1 MMKTKFSSRVIAL
14 ILTLGM
20 LITCFPTFTF
30 AEDAVAQTD
39 SGVSP
44 DVDVTIEKIAD
55 LEQYLIDWSKQ
66 LYIDIKTTSL
76 APNSDTVNESQN
88 RVNAY
93 NAYSKYGIFQTT
105 TRPNR
110 VVLDDENQMVAFDET
125 GLQAYLD
132 NVAGYSAYKM
142 RSELSNYG
150 ELYNDFVVDTGTWLN
165 SSRKLMGWE
174 TSLYFGSIAEQEKI
188 IPVWPETYSM
198 VTYNPFVKEGLSV
211 ICQTESNSLTRW
223 TGFSYQAK
231 MIDPSDSMDNIGL
244 NYHYPLAK
252 YPAGTTSGDFR
263 DSVTEP
269 IVVEYLFYT
278 KTDDFG
284 AQVISNI
291 GFDAYEYNESTGD
304 IDYVGEEYR
313 AHYVRG
319 GYRLEDVVPRPE
331 LNLSING
338 VEDFYYNSSDNEF
351 ATNGWYPPRTS
362 YEFFDANG
370 ESIVWG
376 EVRDGYKLTGNYP
389 ASVAPTSAMLEDEE
403 YTYTFKGWVAA
414 DNYKYDAS
422 FAAANLI
429 NGPVVDFGKFE
440 FIADSYA
447 FVFYPTFTKQ
457 KKASGDLGDDTKPE
471 TQSNIETFENGIY
484 GIVDGVIEYAPEG
497 FTSATITATDMNK
510 YNQYTA
516 GVNNNAYAEL
526 AGAGNNAFTIAKG
539 MEASFD
545 FASKSVVNNDIV
557 KFSFDYY
564 YPGGNMANAVEADIF
579 KIYNKETGKVAARLY
594 ASRGANKANFL
605 MIADGLN
612 YDDDYTANEV
622 TNERAMG
629 FPFNTQGTQTA
640 NYKASYYIR
649 NSAGNY
655 TNFGID
661 RANITGWRMDQAKW
675 QHFDIYLDTINGV
688 YYVMVDGKLLAKANF
703 VDADVNSV
711 DAINMAA
718 GTVYESAAYDNIAIS
733 ELGYHTAFPTSD
745 ITVKD
750 AATGDTLVTVQDAEF
765 GRIVAL
771 PEING
776 EGRLTGVYKDAEA
789 SAYADR
795 AYNKNGNNSY
805 YGGYIVEPVVGDVT
819 LYATFDN
826 TVSSDAEYTLDA
838 SGDAVIT
845 RNKITSGTNMNYI
858 RSGNPQGINFADRN
872 WSYTATGDEIGGFAK
887 ISGSWEAGTVDLSLE
902 AYADAN
908 NIGAPDENNEA
919 KFPLISAT
927 DAADKAHS
935 FVYFLNPITENRNAN
950 DLVLEM
956 ADTATL
962 GAGNKIRMSY
972 DVKLGYL
979 AEATYSDVP
988 ATVKF
993 GSVMGAV
1000 AKNAQGTTLEQNI
1013 PVLSMTADERF
1024 GLAVYDG
1031 SGFKPLVAANA
1042 VTGKWL
1048 TIVYDFDTVL
1058 KKTVITVKEGAT
1070 VLATQTVNFLDN
1082 NGKQADRI
1090 TSFVWG
1096 ANNSTHVST
1105 AYLDNFKVE
1114 ENPVDNAAAVVEPTY
1129 LNKVIFHHNG
1139 NNLND
1144 WSVRYVADGA
1154 TATTVGM
1161 TANPTKNPDT
1171 NYSYNFQGW
1180 STGEEDQA
1188 DAYYTGIT
1196 NVTKDLE
1203 VAPMW
1208 EKSTQKYTVTIVDSA
1223 EQTLST
1229 QEVQAYTAPTYPGDQ
1244 TKAATATTE
1253 YVFKGWFAKAGSHIG
1268 NKLLNADG
1276 TTLFVDFTDATEE
1289 ELATIG
1295 TTVEVNNIKYTIADF
1310 AAMQVTGDSTLKPL
1324 FEETYADAIT
1334 VNFYNEAGTQV
1345 YATRTT
1351 GRGMTILNM
1360 PANPT
1365 KANNNDGTFTW
1376 ANTFD
1381 GWYTG
1386 TYPNGEKVTPTDVN
1400 DATKYFTENEVS
1412 LYPHFS
1418 QTKTAVR
1425 VILYNDDNTKLFDGY
1440 VGAGNK
1446 PNYTAIPK
1454 KTSTSDEAY
1463 TFNGWKAC
1471 DVDGVVAGDATLY
1484 EYAAPMTKSN
1494 EALPA
1499 TVVATAENVY
1509 YYKASYASG
1518 EKQYVITFYDNAGAV
1533 LGTSTVAYGDIA
1545 GVAVPEVPTAAA
1557 NAQYTYSDGAWPYVA
1572 NNALVPEEVAA
1583 AKAYIN
1589 AEGNFVVDIYAE
1601 YVKTPVANI
1610 PDTMETF
1617 EDVEITLLPNT
1628 NIFAINNSKLITKL
1642 GNNGNTATYARNQG
1656 DGLAHNVFG
1665 IVGEPGN
1672 ATNNVVK
1679 IYNAKTNQGVGTV
1692 FYFDPATADSING
1705 ATVTYKFKVKNVYET
1720 GFPTRF
1726 ALGLQG
1732 QTTAGANRTITNIA
1746 TDGTTG
1752 NLVLTNGAGV
1762 PKYMDN
1768 PSIGYSVDT
1777 MESAGKNT
1785 WFDVAF
1791 TFNFATNSYKL
1802 AIGEVESEWIT
1813 AAETVTNIDR
1823 LVVTTGT
1830 SAQNLDYTMYIDDLA
1845 IEGLKETSK
1854 SQFTVS
1860 YLSDDGNANSPV
1872 RGTEV
1877 VAMGED
1883 APTLIDYDRSSK
1895 GYRLNGWTLDGETV
1909 HTKANPITN
1918 VTANLNPYAVWSTLK
1933 SYEVNFYEKG
1943 ALLASLPEVYGGYS
1957 INSKWSSS
1965 VPATP
1970 VRENISR
1977 TVTLTDEYAES
1988 DEFYG
1993 FEAGTVIPQRQIF
2006 KGWAITEDGEN
2017 PLLDGEGNVQ
2027 ILDLDEDLV
2036 EGNLKLMAYFDV
2048 EDVTYS
2054 VKYTLSNGDLYEE
2067 RIVYPGYTVTVG
2079 YGDIPA
2085 GPARAN
2091 DALFAYTFD
2100 KWSTDLTGVAI
2111 NEDMVVYPEYSREF
2125 FAGTP
2130 YVYEDFTN
2138 AKGDYITYID
2148 ANGNEKNA
2156 NFANVQSSFITKSYG
2171 KVVEDYKAPANDPYN
2186 KIGTNNNYWFEPLD
2200 MSKAENQNIKI
2211 QVKVRAR
2218 ENLSNWNAS
2227 DIKIKYEGLGAGSRA
2242 DFTLGKTIETRPQV
2256 FDWITYLAEL
2266 NYADR
2271 TYVLYADGVE
2281 IATGELP
2288 DMKAIHGVN
2297 IGGNFNNWGQI
2308 YIEEL
2313 IVTRPNATEL
2323 ELDEREYTVTYMDAD
2338 GVLLNVVK
2346 VPYGGT
2352 TPEYTGITPG
2362 YKAGVEFTGW
2372 RLGRE
2377 EIAKDGIVSGVTK
2390 NITLVAKYAEKAD
2403 GEFVQVNTNISGWTA
2418 NTLENHQINRT
2429 YYVGQEV
2436 NVPRLNVKQYGVS
2449 YTPKSTSYGGTV
2461 QEDTTKTVIVE
2472 AGKGFQINWEVTKI
2486 DITANYLSASG
2497 EKTGTGSVNEGSGVN
2512 LGHFS
2517 HVTDFIYNGYA
2528 HKAIGWYTE
2537 APTYDYVNG
2546 TCTPNGKK
2554 ITAYSIEYPVLYAAY
2569 ELTAVEEGKIAI
2581 LDGTQWKYYTAGDE
2595 VTFLEG
2601 YDIVD
2606 PNNNYRLRRGDVRI
2620 YNAAGTQIATVGVNK
2635 EAGAANFTRNTIVVT
2650 EEMNGGK
2657 ISVPGFDHVAVNID
2671 WAMMEVKGGNIVDKT
2686 GRTTTYLNSADNTY
2700 KYLNFNTVGTNLDG
2714 TYSDA
2719 TFKGWMY
2726 TNLLDENDPNNY
2738 DEAKGNYF
2746 VTKTFMP
2753 TGYSVDELLAKDI
2766 NPFADKNTITIVA
2779 DYDLTEEDFVT
2790 INFVDGNGEVAQ
2802 TVKWYEEAGQT
2813 EPTFSGNATQLVKKA
2828 DLVEENTTT
2837 KYTFASWSEG
2847 VREEGVGANGED
2859 VITYTATFT
2868 EKVYATITFNIDG
2881 VETATDFVVGTN
2893 ITAATPVKE
2902 NPAADKVYVFT
2913 GWSETEGGEIVALPV
2928 ASVHATYYANF
2939 EEVDAII
2946 ITFMDGE
2953 DVLGTLKLA
2962 PGTLITPAA
2971 APAKSG
2977 MVFTGWSADG
2987 GETKITSSE
2996 LAKLGAT
3003 ETVTYVAQ
3011 YMEVNIT
3018 GDYVFVAGSGSD
3030 ANDGLTVD
3038 TPVATVKKA
3047 YEVAVAEGLDTIYVL
3062 TDSNIG
3068 ADFTITQSVKYYAP
3082 YGAAIVMEHSPTHG
3096 MTINNNAVVEFN
3108 NVTFK
3113 YTGTDKGTLFTTN
3126 GGSTLRLFD
3135 VTFVDGNSKWS
3146 AIKLNANAKV
3156 EWENVTA
3163 DGFNMKLIDAANALA
3178 EGSYVNNLTYTNND
3192 KVTALPGGHT
3202 VIDGLVVKDNTT
3214 TGQTLLTINGGTL
3227 KNVVMTNNTFAGYG
3241 LYSSNGSA
3249 TTTIQNIVAYGN
3261 TSTSTNGWSIF
3272 QGQNASSIVFDGK
3285 TIAYTDDA
3293 TVYQNG
3299 NAMAKGQATEN
3310 FVGLLTARYNATQP
3324 IFKNGFAA
3332 TDEQIASVHSSSYA
3346 TGSGVLAYN
3355 KETSAFGLTKSF
3367 YTPAYSANN
3376 AEYGTVFGGTTVDS
3390 AFGKVNVV
3398 VIPAD
3403 GYELTG
3409 FTDAEG
3415 NELEYTLVETADE
3428 ALVGEEIYTV
3438 TLTGDVDVVAVFNG
3452 EIVEEPTKYTI
3463 TFVVDGETF
3472 GTVEVVENEEIV
3484 YTATPTKDGHEFA
3497 GWALAEDGEVVDS
3510 LGVADEA
3517 KTFYAI
3523 FNEIL
3528 PETFEINFEVDDVVV
3543 KTVTVEAGET
3553 PVFGEDPVKEGYT
3566 FTGWTPELAPATED
3580 ATYVATFEIKTY
3592 TITFVVE
3599 GLEDTVLTVNHGVV
3613 PEIADP
3619 VVDGYTF
3626 VGWDPEIV
3634 AATEDATY
3642 EAILEK
3648 VIVKYTIT
3656 FVVEGQD
3663 NVEIEVVEGELPAF
3677 PGETPSKEGFEFKGW
3692 TPEIVEAYENATYTA
3707 VFEEISTGDDFPF
3720 AWGDVNLDGK
3730 VNVMDGATIVNY
3742 VQKGALSIT
3751 SGDIT
3756 LQLGEAFAV
3765 GSDLLWGDVNGD
3777 GKVNVMDG
3785 ATIVNY
3791 VQKGTLTITTSGGE
3805 TKEVGKTYTVTLK

>member
-30 AEDAVAQTD
+30 AEDAAVAQAN
-39 SGVSP
+39 GEVAP
-44 DVDVTIEKIAD
+44 KVNVELEKITD
-55 LEQYLIDWSKQ
+55 LEQYLTDWSKQ
-66 LYIDIKTTSL
+66 LYADIQSGKTDAKKLYT
-76 APNSDTVNESQN
+76 
-88 RVNAY
+88 AY
-93 NAYSKYGIFQTT
+93 NSYGLFASSAMTKT
-105 TRPNR
+105 LS
-110 VVLDDENQMVAFDET
+110 LDADNQMVKFKT
-125 GLQAYLD
+125 GQPAEYIASGAGLHAY
-132 NVAGYSAYKM
+132 VM
-142 RSELSNYG
+142 RTTLSDYG
-150 ELYNDFVVDTGTWLN
+150 ELYTAYDSAIIDGEQYTMAT
-165 SSRKLMGWE
+165 STRKLTGFE
-174 TSLYFGSIAEQEKI
+174 TALYFGDRNATSEVL
-188 IPVWPETYSM
+188 PLDGTDRFLT
-198 VTYNPFVKEGLSV
+198 TYNPLA
-211 ICQTESNSLTRW
+211 LD
-223 TGFSYQAK
+223 GFSTVEYYQYNNDTPTAG
-231 MIDPSDSMDNIGL
+231 IRYFVIPEVNSEEGASIICDG
-244 NYHYPLAK
+244 AF
-252 YPAGTTSGDFR
+252 PALGKVDASEDGIVSGKK
-263 DSVTEP
+263 SYSEP
-269 IVVEYLFYT
+269 IVIESILFT

-284 AQVISNI
+284 AHVDPYVNI
-291 GFDAYEYNESTGD
+291 EQYFYDEDYAYDSSKRVTETFLPKN
-304 IDYVGEEYR
+304 
-313 AHYVRG
+313 VRG
-319 GYRLEDVVPRPE
+319 AYVQNLYPTDIELDVYVD
-331 LNLSING
+331 G
-338 VEDFYYNSSDNEF
+338 VKDYYLNSSDKEI
-351 ATNGWYPPRTS
+351 ATYGWYPPTTA
-362 YEFFDANG
+362 YDFYNANG
-370 ESIVWG
+370 DVVSSG
-376 EVRDGYKLTGNYP
+376 AVREGKKLTGTYP
-389 ASVAPTSAMLEDEE
+389 ASVSPSSAMLDDTE
-403 YTYTFKGWVAA
+403 YTYTFKGWVA
-414 DNYKYDAS
+414 DYKASYDAS

-429 NGPVVDFGKFE
+429 DAPVVNMADFE
-440 FIADSYA
+440 FISEDTYMIN
-447 FVFYPTFTKQ
+447 FYPTFTKQ
-457 KKASGDLGDDTKPE
+457 KKASGDFGDDTKPE
-471 TQSNIETFENGIY
+471 EQSNIETFENGIY
-484 GIVDGVIEYAPEG
+484 GIVDGVISYAPES

-516 GVNNNAYAEL
+516 GVGNNAYAEL

-539 MEASFD
+539 MEARFD
-545 FASKSVVNNDIV
+545 FASKAVVNNDIV

-564 YPGGNMANAVEADIF
+564 YPGGNMTNAVEADIF

-612 YDDDYTANEV
+612 YDDDIAEGEV

-629 FPFNTQGTQTA
+629 FPFNTQGTTTA

-711 DAINMAA
+711 DAIAMAA

-733 ELGYHTAFPTSD
+733 ELGYHVAFPTSD

-750 AATGDTLVTVQDAEF
+750 AATDETLVTVQDAEF

-776 EGRLTGVYKDAEA
+776 NGRLTGVYKDAEA
-789 SAYADR
+789 STYADR
-795 AYNKNGNNSY
+795 AYNKYGNNSY

-819 LYATFDN
+819 LYATFDSE
-826 TVSSDAEYTLDA
+826 VSSDAEYTLDA

-845 RNKITSGTNMNYI
+845 RNKITSGTNMNYLK
-858 RSGNPQGINFADRN
+858 SGNPQGINFADRS

-887 ISGSWEAGTVDLSLE
+887 ISGSWEAGTLDLYTE

-908 NIGAPDENNEA
+908 NIGTPGENNEA

-927 DAADKAHS
+927 DAEDKAHGY
-935 FVYFLNPITENRNAN
+935 VYFLNPITENRNAN

-979 AEATYSDVP
+979 AEATYSAAP

-993 GSVMGAV
+993 GSVVGAV
-1000 AKNAQGTTLEQNI
+1000 AKNVQGTTLEANL
-1013 PVLSMTADERF
+1013 PVLQMTADETF

-1031 SGFKPLVAANA
+1031 SGFKPLVAAED

-1058 KKTVITVKEGAT
+1058 KKATVTVKQGAT

-1105 AYLDNFKVE
+1105 AYLDNFKIE
-1114 ENPVDNAAAVVEPTY
+1114 ENPADNAAAVVEPTY

-1139 NNLND
+1139 NGLND
-1144 WSVRYVADGA
+1144 WSVRYVADGE
-1154 TATTVGM
+1154 TATTVGI
-1161 TANPTKNPDT
+1161 TANPTKNADT

-1208 EKSTQKYTVTIVDSA
+1208 EKSSQKYTVTIVDSA

-1229 QEVQAYTAPTYPGDQ
+1229 QEVQAFTAPTYPGDQ

-1268 NKLLNADG
+1268 NKSLTADG

-1310 AAMQVTGDSTLKPL
+1310 ATMQVTGDSTLKPL
-1324 FEETYADAIT
+1324 FEETYTDAIT

-1376 ANTFD
+1376 VNTFD

-1386 TYPNGEKVTPTDVN
+1386 TYPNGEKVDPTNVQDT
-1400 DATKYFTENEVS
+1400 ATYFTENEVS

-1440 VGAGNK
+1440 VSAGNR

-1454 KTSTSDEAY
+1454 KTSTSDVAY

-1471 DVDGVVAGDATLY
+1471 DVDGVVADDAVLN
-1484 EYAAPMTKSN
+1484 EYTSSMTKSN

-1533 LGTSTVAYGDIA
+1533 LGTSTVAYNDIA
-1545 GVAVPEVPTAAA
+1545 GVTVPTVPTAAA

-1572 NNALVPEEVAA
+1572 NNALVPEEVSA

-1628 NIFAINNSKLITKL
+1628 NIFAISNSKLITRL

-1672 ATNNVVK
+1672 AVNNVLK
-1679 IYNAKTNQGVGTV
+1679 IYNAKTNQGVGTY
-1692 FYFDPATADSING
+1692 FYFDPVTADSING
-1705 ATVTYKFKVKNVYET
+1705 ATVTYRYKVKNVYET

-1726 ALGLQG
+1726 AIGLQG
-1732 QTTAGANRTITNIA
+1732 QTTAGANRTITNIG

-1777 MESAGKNT
+1777 KESAGKNT
-1785 WFDVAF
+1785 WFDVAL
-1791 TFNFATNSYKL
+1791 TFNFATNSYQL
-1802 AIGEVESEWIT
+1802 TIGDVTSEWIT

-1823 LVVTTGT
+1823 LFVTTGT
-1830 SAQNLDYTMYIDDLA
+1830 TAQNLEYTMYIDDLA

-1860 YLSDDGNANSPV
+1860 YLSDDNNLNYPV

-1877 VAMGED
+1877 VAKGED
-1883 APTLIDYDRSSK
+1883 APTAIDYDRSGN
-1895 GYRLNGWTLDGETV
+1895 GYRLNGWTLDGEEI

-1918 VTANLNPYAVWSTLK
+1918 VTANLNPYAVWTTLK

-1943 ALLASLPEVYGGYS
+1943 ALLASLPEVFGGYS
-1957 INSKWSSS
+1957 INSKWSKL

-1970 VRENISR
+1970 VRENITR

-1988 DEFYG
+1988 DKFYG

-2027 ILDLDEDLV
+2027 ILDLNEDLV

-2079 YGDIPA
+2079 YGAIPA
-2085 GPARAN
+2085 GPVRAN

-2138 AKGDYITYID
+2138 AKADYITYID
-2148 ANGNEKNA
+2148 ANGNEKQA

-2200 MSKAENQNIKI
+2200 LSKAENQNIKI

-2218 ENLSNWNAS
+2218 ENLSNWNSS

-2256 FDWITYLAEL
+2256 FDWITYLADL
-2266 NYADR
+2266 NVANG

-2297 IGGNFNNWGQI
+2297 IGGSFNNWGQI

-2313 IVTRPNATEL
+2313 VVTRPNATEL
-2323 ELDEREYTVTYMDAD
+2323 PLEQREYTVTYMDAD

-2346 VPYGGT
+2346 VPYGEA

-2377 EIAKDGIVSGVTK
+2377 EIAKNGIVENVTK
-2390 NITLVAKYAEKAD
+2390 NITLVATYKDSEE
-2403 GEFVQVNTNISGWTA
+2403 EFVQVGINISGYTA
-2418 NTLENHQINRT
+2418 NTLENHQITRH
-2429 YYVGQEV
+2429 YYIGQEV

-2449 YTPKSTSYGGTV
+2449 YTPKSTSYGGVV
-2461 QEDTTKTVIVE
+2461 QDDATTTVIIE

-2581 LDGTQWKYYTAGDE
+2581 LDGTQWKYYTAGEE

-2635 EAGAANFTRNTIVVT
+2635 EAGAANFTRNTIVIT
-2650 EEMNGGK
+2650 EEMHGGK

-2686 GRTTTYLNSADNTY
+2686 GRTTTYLNAADNTY
-2700 KYLNFNTVGTNLDG
+2700 KVLNFNTVGTDLDG

-2719 TFKGWMY
+2719 TFKGWKY
-2726 TNLLDENDPNNY
+2726 TNLLDPEDPNNY
-2738 DEAKGNYF
+2738 ENSGAYF
-2746 VTKTFMP
+2746 VNKTFMP

-2779 DYDLTEEDFVT
+2779 DYDLTEEPYVT

-2802 TVKWYEEAGQT
+2802 TTKWYREAGQT
-2813 EPTFSGNATQLVKKA
+2813 EPTFSGNATQLVTKA
-2828 DLVEENTTT
+2828 DLVGENTTT
-2837 KYTFASWSEG
+2837 KYTFASWSEPAELDG
-2847 VREEGVGANGED
+2847 

-2868 EKVYATITFNIDG
+2868 EKTYATITFNIDG
-2881 VETATDFVVGTN
+2881 VETTTDFVVGTN
-2893 ITAATPVKE
+2893 ITAETPVKE

-2913 GWSETEGGEIVALPV
+2913 GWSETEGGEIVTLPV

-3003 ETVTYVAQ
+3003 EAVTYVAQ

-3047 YEVAVAEGLDTIYVL
+3047 YEVAVAQGLDTIYVL

-3082 YGAAIVMEHSPTHG
+3082 YGAAIIMEHSPTHG

-3113 YTGTDKGTLFTTN
+3113 YEGTDKGTLFTTN
-3126 GGSTLRLFD
+3126 SGITLKFVD
-3135 VTFVDGNSKWS
+3135 VTFTEGNSKWS
-3146 AIKLNANAKV
+3146 ALKLAAGAKV
-3156 EWENVTA
+3156 EWDNVTV
-3163 DGFNMKLIDAANALA
+3163 DNFNMK
-3178 EGSYVNNLTYTNND
+3178 
-3192 KVTALPGGHT
+3192 
-3202 VIDGLVVKDNTT
+3202 
-3214 TGQTLLTINGGTL
+3214 
-3227 KNVVMTNNTFAGYG
+3227 F
-3241 LYSSNGSA
+3241 
-3249 TTTIQNIVAYGN
+3249 
-3261 TSTSTNGWSIF
+3261 
-3272 QGQNASSIVFDGK
+3272 
-3285 TIAYTDDA
+3285 
-3293 TVYQNG
+3293 
-3299 NAMAKGQATEN
+3299 
-3310 FVGLLTARYNATQP
+3310 
-3324 IFKNGFAA
+3324 
-3332 TDEQIASVHSSSYA
+3332 
-3346 TGSGVLAYN
+3346 
-3355 KETSAFGLTKSF
+3355 
-3367 YTPAYSANN
+3367 
-3376 AEYGTVFGGTTVDS
+3376 
-3390 AFGKVNVV
+3390 
-3398 VIPAD
+3398 
-3403 GYELTG
+3403 
-3409 FTDAEG
+3409 
-3415 NELEYTLVETADE
+3415 
-3428 ALVGEEIYTV
+3428 
-3438 TLTGDVDVVAVFNG
+3438 
-3452 EIVEEPTKYTI
+3452 
-3463 TFVVDGETF
+3463 
-3472 GTVEVVENEEIV
+3472 
-3484 YTATPTKDGHEFA
+3484 
-3497 GWALAEDGEVVDS
+3497 
-3510 LGVADEA
+3510 
-3517 KTFYAI
+3517 
-3523 FNEIL
+3523 
-3528 PETFEINFEVDDVVV
+3528 
-3543 KTVTVEAGET
+3543 
-3553 PVFGEDPVKEGYT
+3553 
-3566 FTGWTPELAPATED
+3566 
-3580 ATYVATFEIKTY
+3580 
-3592 TITFVVE
+3592 
-3599 GLEDTVLTVNHGVV
+3599 
-3613 PEIADP
+3613 
-3619 VVDGYTF
+3619 
-3626 VGWDPEIV
+3626 
-3634 AATEDATY
+3634 
-3642 EAILEK
+3642 
-3648 VIVKYTIT
+3648 
-3656 FVVEGQD
+3656 
-3663 NVEIEVVEGELPAF
+3663 
-3677 PGETPSKEGFEFKGW
+3677 
-3692 TPEIVEAYENATYTA
+3692 
-3707 VFEEISTGDDFPF
+3707 
-3720 AWGDVNLDGK
+3720 
-3730 VNVMDGATIVNY
+3730 
-3742 VQKGALSIT
+3742 
-3751 SGDIT
+3751 
-3756 LQLGEAFAV
+3756 
-3765 GSDLLWGDVNGD
+3765 
-3777 GKVNVMDG
+3777 
-3785 ATIVNY
+3785 
-3791 VQKGTLTITTSGGE
+3791 
-3805 TKEVGKTYTVTLK
+3805 